1 MVECELNNTIH
12 YMLYAICSTIPYIH
26 MLYPISQCTAPVSLY
41 VTAHR
46 GRLVGSTFFF
56 LVSFFG
62 FRLFCKI
69 FQNVQDVMK

>member
-1 MVECELNNTIH
+1 MF
-12 YMLYAICSTIPYIH
+12 
-26 MLYPISQCTAPVSLY
+26 YPIFSVTLTAPVSLY

-56 LVSFFG
+56 GFVFG